1 MIGCSPAIRRVVALI
16 ERIAPSSISVLI
28 SGESG
33 TGKELVA
40 RAIHL
45 LSPRR
50 DGPYVAINCAAIPD
64 TLMESELF
72 GHERGAFTGAGARRA
87 GHFEQ
92 ANRGTLLLD
101 EITEMKIDLQ
111 AKLLRVIEEQKFRRL
126 GGSAEVALDVRVMA
140 ASNRNLERAIREGR
154 LRLDLY
160 YRLKVLTIELPP
172 LRERTDDI
180 ALLVDHFIEEFRHT
194 NPKIHGVDD
203 NCLKA
208 LESHQWPGN
217 IRELRHLIQ
226 GAIVIGHGPLLSVMD
241 LPSELRS
248 VREEDLTFAVRPG
261 TSIGDVERKLINR
274 TIKFTGGNKTRAAEL
289 LGISV
294 RALFYRLQ
302 RYRKDTQPNLDLE

>member
-50 DGPYVAINCAAIPD
+50 DGPYVPINCAAIPD

-72 GHERGAFTGAGARRA
+72 GHERGAFTGASARRA

-92 ANRGTLLLD
+92 ASRGTLLLD

-140 ASNRNLERAIREGR
+140 ASNRNLERAVREGR

-160 YRLKVLTIELPP
+160 YRLKVLTIDLPP
-172 LRERTDDI
+172 LRERADDI
-180 ALLVDHFIEEFRHT
+180 PLLVNHFIEEFSHT
-194 NPKIHGVDD
+194 NPKVHGVDD

-226 GAIVIGHGPLLSVMD
+226 GAIVISHGPLLSVMD

-248 VREEDLTFAVRPG
+248 TREEDLTFAVRPG
-261 TSIGDVERKLINR
+261 TSIGDIERKLIHR

-294 RALFYRLQ
+294 RALYYRLQ
-302 RYRKDTQPNLDLE
+302 RYRNDTQSSIDLE